1 MLFATEWTTHQTQP
15 HGPQQPQLFG
25 LRFCDSQKTS
35 KINGLYGPQKRN
47 LISMLIKSA
56 VCNSPNEINYLNK
69 AQKRKISPLTG
80 RCHPLKLGV
89 APNPEPYWWDDG

>member
-1 MLFATEWTTHQTQP
+1 MLFATEWTTYQTQP
-15 HGPQQPQLFG
+15 HQPQRPQLFS
-25 LRFCDSQKTS
+25 LRFCGSQKTS
-35 KINGLYGPQKRN
+35 KINRLHGPQKRN
-47 LISMLIKSA
+47 LISTLIKPA
-56 VCNSPNEINYLNK
+56 VCNSPNKINYLNK